1 MTESKRK
8 NGSVILS
15 SGEKGRTKT
24 RKSAPKRK
32 LEKKMGRILIIGV
45 ALVIVTI
52 VWAILI
58 AGKAGNNNCE
68 SLFWNELGNYVWAV
82 AIVLVI
88 EIVAVMLGVFL
99 ETNEKIEI
107 QAILYWIIFVYLLFV
122 VCLFFDFGVSAKVRG
137 EVLEKKE
144 SEISEPNVNQNEE
157 NDTTIAVIPY
167 DVDADP
173 FMEKN
178 TLEQYYG
185 QSVEGKKESEVRAQI
200 LYNNL
205 KNNKP
210 KGNSSTNYNNLCE
223 IADAE
228 YKTYLHEQKRDKESI
243 HEELFENR
251 IGRLQQSLNN
261 REKADKENE
270 TLANEAPLATGY
282 KDMGDEYFRRGRQHD
297 AIEVYEESAKWYMR
311 AICHAAA
318 ESDMKGVKDCLKK
331 YEELGEEVE
340 KLADVS
346 SDRKEKINNM
356 IQSYKEFITL
366 LGKGK

>member
-15 SGEKGRTKT
+15 SGEKGRTKSS
-24 RKSAPKRK
+24 KNNKEKRMV
-32 LEKKMGRILIIGV
+32 LCILTVGTVAIVAAIIG
-45 ALVIVTI
+45 AM
-52 VWAILI
+52 AI
-58 AGKAGNNNCE
+58 ATYARNNNCE
-68 SLFWNELGNYVWAV
+68 SIFWNHLGEFILYSVL
-82 AIVLVI
+82 AIIIDVFIAFAINHFTQGNKRIVCLVI
-88 EIVAVMLGVFL
+88 FVVFL
-99 ETNEKIEI
+99 VI
-107 QAILYWIIFVYLLFV
+107 IL
-122 VCLFFDFGVSAKVRG
+122 LFFDCGVYAKVKAQ
-137 EVLEKKE
+137 VLEKQESSVHNSDDNTDEEEKE
-144 SEISEPNVNQNEE
+144 DTSIPTILYNV
-157 NDTTIAVIPY
+157 DI
-167 DVDADP
+167 DP
-173 FMEKN
+173 FMDKN
-178 TLEQYYG
+178 TLELYYG
-185 QSVEGKKESEVRAQI
+185 QSVEGKRESEVRAQI

-205 KNNKP
+205 NNNKP
-210 KGNSSTNYNNLCE
+210 TGNSSTTYNDLCE

-270 TLANEAPLATGY
+270 TLANEGPLATGY